1 MNELNASLPTTE
13 SLDRATLALG
23 DGLAGALHVAQT
35 APRDEVH
42 ARVGETLAAAVAD
55 SVSHINPQPGVIELE
70 SPIRRGDQVIS
81 SLTLRKPDAGTL
93 RGIKLA
99 ELLQMDVGSL
109 TMLLP
114 RISTPTLTAADA
126 AKLDP
131 VDLVSIATEV
141 GNFFLPKAQRESLS
155 A

>member
-1 MNELNASLPTTE
+1 MNDTHASLSSPE
-13 SLDRATLALG
+13 SLDNAISTLSE
-23 DGLAGALHVAQT
+23 GLSGALDVART
-35 APRDEVH
+35 APAGEVG
-42 ARVGETLAAAVAD
+42 ARFRESVAAAVVD
-55 SVSHINPQPGVIELE
+55 SVSHINPPPGTIVLE
-70 SPIRRGDQVIS
+70 TPIRRGDQVIT

-99 ELLQMDVGSL
+99 DLLQMDVGSL
-109 TMLLP
+109 TTLLP
-114 RISTPTLTAADA
+114 RISSPTLTAADA

-131 VDLVSIATEV
+131 VDLVSVATEV